1 MQRTFWLVRVA
12 LVICLFSF
20 ISTGCSKEARKNRL
34 LGRAE
39 TDFKNGAYDKAKIEY
54 LNVLRLGGQNPTAI
68 ARLGQIW
75 FEEGAPLKA
84 GAFLIKARDLA
95 RGDLDSRLRL
105 AQVYNSVGKRVEAGQ
120 EALFVLQHAPAN
132 GQALL
137 FLTELAITPP
147 EITAAEQAMSSYPE
161 KASVWYYQ
169 AGANLAMRKSD
180 LTAAQSL
187 IGRALTADPKLAETH
202 RSRAALLLM
211 QKNQKGAVAELKAAA
226 DLSPPRS
233 SMKINYA
240 DYLARTGAAAEAM
253 AYLKELT
260 KKTPDLLSAWTLL
273 ARTALSSKKYDET
286 LALLENVFSRDP
298 DSVDGRLI
306 EADALLA
313 KQQTKKAVDIVESLD
328 RAHPEAPGIK
338 FQLARAYLQN
348 NQTEQAVAA
357 LNQAIAA
364 NPGYMDA
371 ILLLAEINVRNGQP
385 AAAISPLENLLKKR
399 GDLTQA
405 QVLLADAYRASGRLD
420 EAAAVFQ
427 NQIEQTPT
435 NAQAYIFLG
444 VVQRQQK
451 KTAEARRS
459 FEKALQIA
467 PNQLLPITQLVELDL
482 EAKDFNSAM
491 SRVEQQMK
499 KNPGAASSYL
509 LEGKVFT
516 AKKDWPKAEASLKK
530 AVELDANLTTAYD
543 LLVAIYLET
552 GKSDQAVRELEAIL
566 AKSPQNKVALMT
578 LADLEEKQG
587 NYAKARDIYEKLL
600 SFAGDDLTAL
610 NNLAYIYAER
620 LNQLD
625 KALELARKARTLA
638 PANPAVADTLGWIL
652 FKRDDYQQ
660 AAPLLEEAAQ
670 KINDDPEVRF
680 HAAMVHYMMGQPD
693 VARFDL
699 EQALSMARDFPS
711 KKEAERRLALLH
723 EIGSTSSTLTSEQ
736 LEAML
741 KEHPKDILVRLRLA
755 DVYRMHNSPDRA
767 ATAYEEALRSNPN
780 LASAALELAKLY
792 AGPLKNPQKAIEFA
806 KKARDIAPSDPHVGG
821 ILGRIAFDAGNF
833 SWAYSLLQES
843 SRALVA
849 DPQVLHDFAWAAY
862 SLGKLDQAQQAMQ
875 QTLNASPDPAISGDA
890 KSFLLMT
897 RADPTALAAAKPEIE
912 QKLREDPDYVPAL
925 MASAV
930 LHSQAGQT
938 KEAAACY
945 QKALRRF
952 SDFSIAQRQLAS
964 LYSKD
969 PTRTE
974 EAYDLALKARKALPA
989 DPVVAQV
996 LGELSYKR
1004 KEYARAS
1011 QLLQESRRKQS
1022 LDAEGLYYLGLSLKE
1037 TKQPAAARTALTEAL
1052 AAGLEAP
1059 LVAVAERALAD
1070 LRHQ

>member
-1 MQRTFWLVRVA
+1 V
-12 LVICLFSF
+12 
-20 ISTGCSKEARKNRL
+20 
-34 LGRAE
+34 
-39 TDFKNGAYDKAKIEY
+39 
-54 LNVLRLGGQNPTAI
+54 
-68 ARLGQIW
+68 
-75 FEEGAPLKA
+75 
-84 GAFLIKARDLA
+84 
-95 RGDLDSRLRL
+95 
-105 AQVYNSVGKRVEAGQ
+105 
-120 EALFVLQHAPAN
+120 
-132 GQALL
+132 
-137 FLTELAITPP
+137 
-147 EITAAEQAMSSYPE
+147 
-161 KASVWYYQ
+161 
-169 AGANLAMRKSD
+169 
-180 LTAAQSL
+180 
-187 IGRALTADPKLAETH
+187 
-202 RSRAALLLM
+202 
-211 QKNQKGAVAELKAAA
+211 
-226 DLSPPRS
+226 
-233 SMKINYA
+233 
-240 DYLARTGAAAEAM
+240 
-253 AYLKELT
+253 
-260 KKTPDLLSAWTLL
+260 
-273 ARTALSSKKYDET
+273 
-286 LALLENVFSRDP
+286 
-298 DSVDGRLI
+298 
-306 EADALLA
+306 
-313 KQQTKKAVDIVESLD
+313 
-328 RAHPEAPGIK
+328 
-338 FQLARAYLQN
+338 
-348 NQTEQAVAA
+348 
-357 LNQAIAA
+357 
-364 NPGYMDA
+364 
-371 ILLLAEINVRNGQP
+371 
-385 AAAISPLENLLKKR
+385 
-399 GDLTQA
+399 
-405 QVLLADAYRASGRLD
+405 
-420 EAAAVFQ
+420 
-427 NQIEQTPT
+427 
-435 NAQAYIFLG
+435 
-444 VVQRQQK
+444 
-451 KTAEARRS
+451 
-459 FEKALQIA
+459 
-467 PNQLLPITQLVELDL
+467 
-482 EAKDFNSAM
+482 
-491 SRVEQQMK
+491 
-499 KNPGAASSYL
+499 
-509 LEGKVFT
+509 
-516 AKKDWPKAEASLKK
+516 
-530 AVELDANLTTAYD
+530 
-543 LLVAIYLET
+543 
-552 GKSDQAVRELEAIL
+552 
-566 AKSPQNKVALMT
+566 
-578 LADLEEKQG
+578 
-587 NYAKARDIYEKLL
+587 
-600 SFAGDDLTAL
+600 
-610 NNLAYIYAER
+610 
-620 LNQLD
+620 
-625 KALELARKARTLA
+625 RTLA

-693 VARFDL
+693 VARSDL

-897 RADPTALAAAKPEIE
+897 RADPPALAAAKPEIE

-952 SDFSIAQRQLAS
+952 PDFSIAQRQLAS

-1059 LVAVAERALAD
+1059 LVAIAERALAD